1 MLSAA
6 DFPDVFPWMAE
17 RLPGDERQTRIE
29 LPTASCIARWEDD
42 GGRTLERASGSRPPT
57 NGREVSSDWVPWFV
71 PFVAFPA
78 PALAV
83 AAMAILS
90 TSWTVAPR

>member
-17 RLPGDERQTRIE
+17 RLPGDERETRIE
-29 LPTASCIARWEDD
+29 PPTASCIARWEDD

-57 NGREVSSDWVPWFV
+57 GGREVPSEWVPWFV

-83 AAMAILS
+83 ATVAILN
-90 TSWTVAPR
+90 TSWTAPLR